1 MFSELKT
8 TPRGLSREEAD
19 RRLREFGLN
28 EVIVGRKL
36 SSFRLFLKQFRS
48 PFVYIL
54 IIATLIAGVTG
65 ELIVAIII
73 LIIVVVNATLG
84 FFLERKSNKAL
95 EKLRKYNKYNA
106 KVIREGKKIIMD
118 GCWELL
124 R

>member
-1 MFSELKT
+1 M
-8 TPRGLSREEAD
+8 PRGLSREEAD